1 MPTLDD
7 HQSAKY
13 SKILYL
19 GDSSTGKTGSLVSLV
34 EAGYKLRIL
43 DMDNGLDSL
52 VAFAR
57 KQCPDKLKNVS
68 FETVRDKFKATK
80 LGPTIDG
87 VPVAYTKA
95 VDLMSKWS
103 DGTIPSDWGEDHI
116 FVLDS
121 LSALGQAAY
130 AWADNINPLA
140 KDKRNIFFEGQK
152 SIERVIAMLTS
163 EQFKANVIIIT
174 HVQMKENEDT
184 GITRGYANALGS
196 ALGPV
201 IPRYF
206 NTMIQAKSE
215 GSGKSLKR
223 TISTVSSAM
232 VDLKNP
238 VPFKLDQV
246 LPLETGMKTIF
257 EKLKEIK

>member
-1 MPTLDD
+1 MPTLDE
-7 HQSAKY
+7 HQS
-13 SKILYL
+13 SKFSKLMYL

-34 EAGYKLRIL
+34 EAGYKLRVL

-52 VAFAR
+52 VAFVR

-68 FETVRDKFKATK
+68 FETVRDKFKATR
-80 LGPTIDG
+80 LGPAIDG

-95 VDLMSKWS
+95 CDLMSKWS
-103 DGTIPSDWGEDHI
+103 DGTIPSEWGEEYI

-130 AWADNINPLA
+130 AWADNLNPLA
-140 KDKRNIFFEGQK
+140 KDKRNTFFEGQK
-152 SIERVIAMLTS
+152 SIEKVLAMLTS
-163 EQFKANVIIIT
+163 EQFKANVIVIT
-174 HVQMKENEDT
+174 HIQMKENEDT
-184 GITRGYANALGS
+184 GITKGYANALGS
-196 ALGPV
+196 ALGPI

-215 GSGKSLKR
+215 GTGKNVKR
-223 TISTVSSAM
+223 TISTMTSGL